1 MDWRAQRE
9 DYSHRSLDHN
19 PQTSYFDPNPSF
31 SSGWRLCLQT
41 ISEEDARICGSCQIY
56 HMSGVDRPGTFL
68 TRLTVSYRWSLPR
81 LLKLLETNRGP
92 DCTCAADGHYSPPYA
107 LL

>member
-1 MDWRAQRE
+1 MDWWAQRE

-19 PQTSYFDPNPSF
+19 PQMSYFDPNPSF
-31 SSGWRLCLQT
+31 SSGWRLRWQA
-41 ISEEDARICGSCQIY
+41 ISEGDARVCGSCQIY
-56 HMSGVDRPGTFL
+56 HMSGVDRPGTSL
-68 TRLTVSYRWSLPR
+68 ARLTASCRESLPR

-92 DCTCAADGHYSPPYA
+92 DCTCAADNYYPPPYA